1 MAEKAQQQG
10 YPLAPANGYAR
21 SDAEA
26 SRSQSDDELRRQ
38 KRKKWAL
45 YIIAFVIF
53 QTCVIVFFSMTV
65 MKFRTPKFRVRLAN
79 SFETFD
85 VQPSSFNM
93 RMNTQL
99 GVKNTN
105 FGPFKYGN
113 STVYFYYRGTQVG
126 SAIIPKSKANFRR
139 TKKVNIA
146 VDLIAPTSQASNS
159 ELAADVSSGIVPLTS
174 TSRLSGKIE
183 IMFIFKKKKSVN
195 MNCTM
200 DLNISAKQLQNI
212 KCK

>member
-53 QTCVIVFFSMTV
+53 QTGVIVFFSMTV
-65 MKFRTPKFRVRLAN
+65 MKFRTPKFRVRPAN

-85 VQPSSFNM
+85 VQTSSFNL

-146 VDLIAPTSQASNS
+146 IDLITPTSQASNS

-200 DLNISAKQLQNI
+200 ELNISAKQLQNI

>member
-53 QTCVIVFFSMTV
+53 QTGVIVFFSMTV

-85 VQPSSFNM
+85 VQPSSFNL
-93 RMNTQL
+93 RMNTQF
-99 GVKNTN
+99 GIKNTN

-113 STVYFYYRGTQVG
+113 STVYFYYKGNTSWKCHYPQVE
-126 SAIIPKSKANFRR
+126 SQFSKNQKS
-139 TKKVNIA
+139 
-146 VDLIAPTSQASNS
+146 
-159 ELAADVSSGIVPLTS
+159 
-174 TSRLSGKIE
+174 
-183 IMFIFKKKKSVN
+183 
-195 MNCTM
+195 
-200 DLNISAKQLQNI
+200 
-212 KCK
+212 

>member
-53 QTCVIVFFSMTV
+53 QTGVIVFFSMTV
-65 MKFRTPKFRVRLAN
+65 MKFRTPKFRVRPVN

-113 STVYFYYRGTQVG
+113 SNVYFYYRGTQVG

-159 ELAADVSSGIVPLTS
+159 ELTADVSSGIVPLTS

>member
-21 SDAEA
+21 SDQEA
-26 SRSQSDDELRRQ
+26 GRSHSDDELRRQ

-45 YIIAFVIF
+45 YIIAFIIF
-53 QTCVIVFFSMTV
+53 QTGVIVFFSMTV
-65 MKFRTPKFRVRLAN
+65 MKFRTPKFRVRSAT
-79 SFETFD
+79 SFDTFD
-85 VQPSSFNM
+85 VQPSSFNVM
-93 RMNTQL
+93 MNTQF
-99 GVKNTN
+99 GIKNTN
-105 FGPFKYGN
+105 FGPYKYNN
-113 STVYFYYRGTQVG
+113 STVYFYYRGTQIG
-126 SAIIPKSKANFRR
+126 SVFIPKSKANFRR
-139 TKKVNIA
+139 IKKLNVA
-146 VDLIAPTSQASNS
+146 VSLVAPTSLFSNS
-159 ELAADVSSGIVPLTS
+159 EWTNDVSSGIVPLTT

-183 IMFIFKKKKSVN
+183 IMFVFKKKKSIN